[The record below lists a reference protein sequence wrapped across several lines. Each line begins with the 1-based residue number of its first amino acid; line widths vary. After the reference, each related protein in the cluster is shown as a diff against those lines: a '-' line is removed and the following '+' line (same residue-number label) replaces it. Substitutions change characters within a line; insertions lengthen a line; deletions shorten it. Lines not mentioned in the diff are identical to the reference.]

1 MQEKENSFIPL
12 FVTNFFG
19 TLNDNF
25 LKTLASFTVIGWL
38 QDERVKSIAM
48 GFTAGALVLPYILCS
63 PLADRLTAIWPKRR
77 IVQLAKWAE
86 LPIMAVAVAGFALKS
101 PWLVIGAVLLMGLQS
116 SLYSPAKYALVRDV
130 GGEGR
135 ISTGM
140 GGMEGVSFL
149 GVLMGTVAASV
160 ASDRMGPVARYACLV
175 VFAALGLAASYTVR
189 AKEQLN
195 RALHAI
201 NPVRYIRRSY
211 RMAARYDGL
220 NAVIFSLSV
229 FWWAAAML
237 QMGLLV
243 YGKSEAGLNLDA
255 TRTGGLLCAAAVG
268 IVLGQVIAG
277 VVDRRR
283 FLLGATLLTGWI
295 AAALLLVLYFAPL
308 SPRAFAVVLGLLAFD
323 LGFFK
328 LPFDAEI
335 QKVVKGPKLNT
346 MLAYFNQ
353 VSFLFMLAASGCYA
367 LVSWAFGPKA
377 FFLLLA
383 IVFLVAPFAFVFC
396 YRSVLLCTGHWVFSR
411 RYKVEIKGME
421 DVVGREPRDSS
432 NVSGHE
438 SRTTNHEPRTAALLV
453 LPNHPAMV
461 DPMLVSV
468 AFWKTPLKPLSDES
482 FFHTGIVAPRVLK
495 TLGAVPVPDL
505 RKHRTAKG
513 ATIARGLG
521 DIVKSTLEDGGNVI
535 FYPSG
540 HIQTEPEHEDIGTR
554 QLAYNICGD
563 LPEGVR
569 VIGVR
574 TRGLWGSI
582 WSRKGRKNSPSFV
595 PTFIKSVLLWFFWS
609 PFVPRRRVTMHI
621 EDLTDRVKE
630 WSHGTRLEFNRKLEE
645 WYNDGDEA
653 DAPKTPESM
662 FSAWKER
669 INPGWVKL
677 LSVHSA
683 AIAVVMLTV
692 YGYFAIGLGFADTL
706 RLGVGA
712 LFSPVIY
719 PLVSPYLVAFALSVM
734 FGLCERFPID
744 YSLSWIVVLLAYA
757 AYFTLLSGSVLHRG
771 RIMRIICSMIL
782 VAWFALTLF
791 GLLLA
796 LLPPTK

>member
-1 MQEKENSFIPL
+1 MKANRTFLPL
-12 FVTNFFG
+12 YVTNFFG

-38 QDERVKSIAM
+38 PDERSKSIAM
-48 GFTAGALVLPYILCS
+48 GVTAGALVLPYILCS
-63 PLADRLTAIWPKRR
+63 PLADRLTAVWSKRR
-77 IVQLAKWAE
+77 IVIAAKWAE
-86 LPIMAVAVAGFALKS
+86 LPIMAVAIAGFALHS

-116 SLYSPAKYALVRDV
+116 SLYSPAKYALVRDI
-130 GGEGR
+130 GGEER

-160 ASDRMGPVARYACLV
+160 ASDRLVPAARYACLV
-175 VFAALGLAASYTVR
+175 AFAALGLAASYTVR
-189 AKEQLN
+189 AKEELN
-195 RALHAI
+195 RALHAV
-201 NPVRYIRRSY
+201 NPIRYIARAY
-211 RMAARYDGL
+211 RMAGRYDGL
-220 NAVIFSLSV
+220 NAVIFTLSI
-229 FWWAAAML
+229 FWWGAAML

-243 YGKSEAGLNLDA
+243 YGKSKVGLNLSD
-255 TRTGGLLCAAAVG
+255 TGTGVLLCGAAVG
-268 IVLGQVIAG
+268 IVTGQVIAG
-277 VVDRRR
+277 FVDKRR

-295 AAALLLVLYFAPL
+295 ASALFAVLYFAPL
-308 SPRAFAVVLGLLAFD
+308 SPTAFGVVLGLLAFD

-377 FFLLLA
+377 FLLLLA
-383 IVFLVAPFAFVFC
+383 VAFLVAPFLFVFC
-396 YRSVLLCTGHWVFSR
+396 YRSVLLCVGRWVFAW
-411 RYKVEIKGME
+411 RYRVEIDGLKSVAQ
-421 DVVGREPRDSS
+421 DKP
-432 NVSGHE
+432 
-438 SRTTNHEPRTAALLV
+438 LLV

-461 DPMLVSV
+461 DPMLVGV

-482 FFHTGIVAPRVLK
+482 FFHTGIVAPHVLK
-495 TLGAVPVPDL
+495 TLGAVAVPDL
-505 RKHRTAKG
+505 RKHATVKG

-540 HIQTEPEHEDIGTR
+540 HIQTEQEHEEIGTR

-582 WSRKGRKNSPSFV
+582 WSRKGRKTSPSFV
-595 PTFIKSVLLWFFWS
+595 PTFIKSVFLWFFWS

-630 WSHGTRLEFNRKLEE
+630 WSQGTRLEFNRKLEE
-645 WYNDGDEA
+645 WYNDEPQTNA
-653 DAPKTPESM
+653 DVPSLTLGQDKKGA
-662 FSAWKER
+662 
-669 INPGWVKL
+669 
-677 LSVHSA
+677 SVSA
-683 AIAVVMLTV
+683 AQ
-692 YGYFAIGLGFADTL
+692 
-706 RLGVGA
+706 
-712 LFSPVIY
+712 
-719 PLVSPYLVAFALSVM
+719 SVEVC
-734 FGLCERFPID
+734 G
-744 YSLSWIVVLLAYA
+744 
-757 AYFTLLSGSVLHRG
+757 
-771 RIMRIICSMIL
+771 
-782 VAWFALTLF
+782 
-791 GLLLA
+791 
-796 LLPPTK
+796 